1 MTVYYSL
8 GAGCLVVVGG
18 LIDRH
23 GPHDVLGSYQT
34 ALWCLVALEGIAAV
48 SVLGGRALRDDP

>member
-1 MTVYYSL
+1 
-8 GAGCLVVVGG
+8 LVVGS

-23 GPHDVLGSYQT
+23 GPRDVLGSYQT
-34 ALWCLVALEGIAAV
+34 PLWCLVALERIAAV